1 MPAEVRLVFD
11 GAKMD
16 ELLHGPSGMVND
28 FMFTH
33 GEIVRQ
39 AAIQDVN
46 VGKGPTAGNLKRSIR
61 KRIEYVGTEI
71 SVRIIAG
78 GENDVT
84 YAYYVHEGTAPHII
98 KAKNKPF
105 LVFFWPNAPG
115 GGRWVRAKQ
124 INHPG
129 YKGNPFLSRNLGLFF
144 AI

>member
-1 MPAEVRLVFD
+1 MPGTVRLVFD

-28 FMFTH
+28 YMFTH
-33 GEIVRQ
+33 GEVVRQ
-39 AAIQDVN
+39 AAIQDAN
-46 VGKGPTAGNLKRSIR
+46 YLHGDLKKSIR
-61 KRIEYVGTEI
+61 KRIDYAGTEI

-84 YAYYVHEGTAPHII
+84 YAYYVHEGTAPHTIFP
-98 KAKNKPF
+98 KNKPF

-115 GGRWVRAKQ
+115 GGRWVRAKSVR
-124 INHPG
+124 HPG